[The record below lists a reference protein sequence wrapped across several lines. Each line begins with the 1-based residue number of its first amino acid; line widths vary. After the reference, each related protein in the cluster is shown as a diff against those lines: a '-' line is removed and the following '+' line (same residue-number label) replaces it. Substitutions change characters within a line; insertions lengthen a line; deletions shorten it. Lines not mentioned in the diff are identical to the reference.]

1 MEIQDPKMIH
11 KKVYPILSH
20 HLGLKHEY
28 GENDCIQLIKSFYV
42 DELNLTFDL
51 PPYPKSRKWMKH
63 FSTDNVD
70 QWASKCAVKV
80 KLTEAQNYDVIAFK
94 SLNSNL
100 VMHFGLFLKPTQ
112 ILHIEEGGVS
122 RIETLSNYWVKRIY
136 ALYRHESMVQ

>member
-1 MEIQDPKMIH
+1 MVQK
-11 KKVYPILSH
+11 Y
-20 HLGLKHEY
+20 LGLKHEY
-28 GENDCIQLIKSFYV
+28 GTVDCIELIRLFYKN
-42 DELNLTFDL
+42 ELSIEFPL
-51 PPYPKSRKWMKH
+51 PPYPHSRAWLKH
-63 FSTDNVD
+63 FSTEHVD
-70 QWASKCAVKV
+70 RWASTCALKV
-80 KLTEAQNYDVIAFK
+80 KLTDAENYDVIAFK